1 MVEES
6 WTPSSA
12 AAAKC
17 TAMVRVPGPF
27 RSSVGCTH
35 AACADSAV
43 SEADYYMIIMEQF
56 LSVFFLKFYS

>member
-6 WTPSSA
+6 RTPSSA

-17 TAMVRVPGPF
+17 TATVRVPGPF

-35 AACADSAV
+35 AACADSAA
-43 SEADYYMIIMEQF
+43 SEADY
-56 LSVFFLKFYS
+56 